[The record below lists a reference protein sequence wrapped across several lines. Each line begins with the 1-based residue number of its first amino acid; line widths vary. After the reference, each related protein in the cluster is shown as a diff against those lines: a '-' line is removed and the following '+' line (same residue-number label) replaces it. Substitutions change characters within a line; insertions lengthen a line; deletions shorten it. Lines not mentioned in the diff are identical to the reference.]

1 MEIYE
6 VLYKDQ
12 IGFCDPGDIVRFV
25 WSGDDGTAYIDT
37 VQIRDVDFAYGECVV
52 TGFSEVLNETLEY
65 NMPDD
70 TEVEVLGG

>member
-1 MEIYE
+1 
-6 VLYKDQ
+6 
-12 IGFCDPGDIVRFV
+12 
-25 WSGDDGTAYIDT
+25 
-37 VQIRDVDFAYGECVV
+37 V